1 MADYIGTMRSNEYT
15 FDSPEAKERFF
26 REAEELNIIDFGELV
41 FAWQDEDRLTAIIYG
56 YCGIP
61 YGRFVGEE
69 EDFEEFDFPEF
80 LSKFM
85 RKGTKTRITEIGY
98 EKMRYL
104 NAVAFDIERGKD
116 PIITNAS
123 VC

>member
-1 MADYIGTMRSNEYT
+1 MADYIGMMRSNEYT
-15 FDSPEAKERFF
+15 FESKEAKERFF
-26 REAEELNIIDFGELV
+26 GEVEELNLINFEELV
-41 FAWQDEDRLTAIIYG
+41 FAWQDEEELTAIIYG

-69 EDFEEFDFPEF
+69 EDFEEFDFPGF
-80 LSKFM
+80 LSQFM
-85 RKGTKTRITEIGY
+85 KEGTKTRMTEIGY

-123 VC
+123 VG